1 MYSTMKKAL
10 MLFVMFSMVTPA
22 YAGGLVTK
30 HASSV
35 QLTVDA
41 ARSTASRIG
50 SSFSISGSG
59 VDTTDGTTANTI
71 SAGTITSGV
80 YSPGTIAATQDTPGN
95 AFSFSQS
102 YTQADAVPT
111 SAPTVGQVPNFS
123 SVTSYTA
130 GTAGDLAGTVATT
143 GAISI
148 TAGGAGTTATGQF
161 VAEITVID

>member
-1 MYSTMKKAL
+1 MKKIIPVV
-10 MLFVMFSMVTPA
+10 MLLLTA
-22 YAGGLVTK
+22 GAANAGGLVTK
-30 HASSV
+30 HSSSV

-111 SAPTVGQVPNFS
+111 SAPTVEQVPNFS
-123 SVTSYTA
+123 SITSYTA

-148 TAGGAGTTATGQF
+148 TAGGDGTTATGQF

>member
-1 MYSTMKKAL
+1 MTEMKRAAIAFGMLL
-10 MLFVMFSMVTPA
+10 MTA
-22 YAGGLVTK
+22 GAANAGGLVTK

-59 VDTTDGTTANTI
+59 VDTTDGSTANTI

-80 YSPGTIAATQDTPGN
+80 YSPGTIAVTQDTPGN

-102 YTQADAVPT
+102 YTQGDAVPT
-111 SAPTVGQVPNFS
+111 SAATVGANPNFS
-123 SVTSYTA
+123 SITSYAA
-130 GTAGDLAGTVATT
+130 GSAGDLAGTIATT
-143 GAISI
+143 GAITV

-161 VAEITVID
+161 VSEITVID

>member
-1 MYSTMKKAL
+1 MKKAL
-10 MLFVMFSMVTPA
+10 MAFGMLLMTTSA
-22 YAGGLVTK
+22 ANAGGLVTK

-50 SSFSISGSG
+50 SSFSISGTN
-59 VDTTDGTTANTI
+59 VDTTDGSTANTV

-80 YSPGTIAATQDTPGN
+80 YSPGTIAATQDTPGE

-111 SAPTVGQVPNFS
+111 SAPTVGAVPNFG
-123 SVTSYTA
+123 SVTSYAA
-130 GTAGDLAGTVATT
+130 GSAGSLAGTIDSAHTI
-143 GAISI
+143 GL
-148 TAGGAGTTATGQF
+148 TAGGAGSVATGQF
-161 VAEITVID
+161 VTEVTVID